1 MLRQMYIQYKQ
12 HSNYAVDLDF
22 IGFVLKAF
30 KALSKVSVT
39 FWLLY
44 GWSEDKSLWKLFS
57 ILLQVWNVQL
67 P

>member
-1 MLRQMYIQYKQ
+1 MLRQVNIHYKQ

-22 IGFVLKAF
+22 ICFVLKAF

-44 GWSEDKSLWKLFS
+44 G
-57 ILLQVWNVQL
+57 
-67 P
+67 